1 MRAGT
6 TVKVDATVPDPM
18 NSDGTIR
25 LVVVDDHPVV
35 RTGIVAMLSELDG
48 FEVVGTGRNGAECL
62 NLVADLHPDLVLSDL
77 RMPIMDGVE
86 VAARLSATPGAPPVL
101 VLTTYES
108 DADIVRAIEAGARGY
123 LLKDAPLDM
132 LADAIRKAVRGEI
145 ALSPGL
151 AEKLTTPPRGTDV
164 ALSRRELQVL
174 ALVADGLSNSAIGR
188 ELFIGEATVKT
199 HLLRAFAKLGVNDR
213 AAAVSAAYRSGV
225 LDLG

>member
-6 TVKVDATVPDPM
+6 TVKVDATVPDSM

-35 RTGIVAMLSELDG
+35 RAGIVAMLSELDG

-108 DADIVRAIEAGARGY
+108 DADIVRAIAAGARGY

-132 LADAIRKAVRGEI
+132 LADAIRKGR
-145 ALSPGL
+145 
-151 AEKLTTPPRGTDV
+151 PR
-164 ALSRRELQVL
+164 
-174 ALVADGLSNSAIGR
+174 
-188 ELFIGEATVKT
+188 
-199 HLLRAFAKLGVNDR
+199 
-213 AAAVSAAYRSGV
+213 
-225 LDLG
+225 